1 VHYLQPIHTY
11 LRVGI
16 NKSRSNHPPL
26 LFDCIPVDSLA
37 DIVPAGLGAGTAAAV
52 AVLAVEAL
60 AVEALAVEALA
71 VEALAVEALAV
82 DVLVVDALA
91 GCSSLALHGRLGLG
105 IAGICFRLVLV
116 VSG

>member
-26 LFDCIPVDSLA
+26 LSDCIPVDSLA
-37 DIVPAGLGAGTAAAV
+37 DIAPAGLGAGTAAAV
-52 AVLAVEAL
+52 AV
-60 AVEALAVEALA
+60 LA